1 MCACVGE
8 REKGQGWGGGPCE
21 EAAAWEATHRAPLD
35 LPEVQGLGPVLDD
48 DGTGANHVGGGA
60 AARLESQHLEPLSRP
75 RRPVGARGDGDR
87 HVGVGELEQRASAGG
102 VELEQLAARALDA
115 TESVVH
121 WREGWA
127 AAQPRSVPLQ
137 KHGEAERLA
146 CGFSGCE
153 LSCAPE

>member
-35 LPEVQGLGPVLDD
+35 LLEVQGLGTVLDD
-48 DGTGANHVGGGA
+48 DGAGANHVGGGA

-75 RRPVGARGDGDR
+75 RRSVGARGDGDR

-102 VELEQLAARALDA
+102 VELEQLAA
-115 TESVVH
+115 
-121 WREGWA
+121 
-127 AAQPRSVPLQ
+127 
-137 KHGEAERLA
+137 
-146 CGFSGCE
+146 
-153 LSCAPE
+153 